1 MERFRFLEKI
11 AIADIAFLAFGQTLE
26 ELFESSALAV
36 FEAMV
41 KLDTVEAKETERIQ
55 LDSDKIEDLL
65 FDWLSELVYLK
76 DAKGML
82 FKDFSVTIQAKPR
95 YYLQAEAKG
104 ERIDRNKHH
113 LRVDVK
119 AVTYHMLEVKRKKEH
134 WTAQVILD
142 I

>member
-1 MERFRFLEKI
+1 MERFKFLEKI
-11 AIADIAFLAFGQTLE
+11 AIADIAFEAYGRTLDK
-26 ELFESSALAV
+26 LFESSALAV
-36 FEAMV
+36 FETMV

-82 FKDFSVTIQAKPR
+82 FKDFTVRIQEKPK
-95 YYLQAEAKG
+95 YHLQAEVKG
-104 ERIDRNKHH
+104 ERIDRKKHH

-119 AVTYHMLEVKRKKEH
+119 AVTYHMLEVRRKEER

>member
-11 AIADIAFLAFGQTLE
+11 AIADIAFEAYGNTLE
-26 ELFESSALAV
+26 ELFESSALAL

-41 KLDTVEAKETERIQ
+41 KVDTVQAKEIEIVK
-55 LDSDKIEDLL
+55 LESDKIEDLL

-76 DAKGML
+76 DAKAML
-82 FKDFSVTIQAKPR
+82 FASFHLKIEDKRKYS
-95 YYLQAEAKG
+95 LLAEANG
-104 ERIDRNKHH
+104 EKIDPAKHH
-113 LRVDVK
+113 LKVDVK
-119 AVTYHMLEVKRKKEH
+119 AVTYHMLEVKREEGR

>member
-11 AIADIAFLAFGQTLE
+11 AIADIAFEAYGQTLE
-26 ELFESSALAV
+26 ELFESSALAL

-41 KLDTVEAKETERIQ
+41 KLETVEAKETVKIE
-55 LDSDKIEDLL
+55 LESDKIEDLL

-76 DAKGML
+76 DAKAML
-82 FKDFSVTIQAKPR
+82 FVNFKLKIEDKRKYSLLGQV
-95 YYLQAEAKG
+95 EG
-104 ERIDRNKHH
+104 EKINPAKHH
-113 LRVDVK
+113 LKVDVK
-119 AVTYHMLEVKRKKEH
+119 AVTYHMLEVKREEGR